1 MKPTLIILSNML
13 THEYLPSVTAFASDI
28 VGGACQSLQ
37 GSGHRAALRS
47 RTQKGQKH
55 LRWREVVVQSFLQ
68 RKACQKKSGQQ
79 TQQSL
84 DKSNFNQSENT
95 TGPKAGADGVKKAHR
110 HQFSPSGWLNVTYV
124 CMCARK
130 YAYAVSGSC
139 RFSWSLYVL
148 QQGSRGERKDVQQ
161 PTTHN
166 GERFYWQYIYNII
179 STLHELHEAISVSS
193 QILLKRIKETSI
205 PSCRGFGWWWVL
217 PKFIIHLLNTN
228 QVSGEYFQGRV
239 RLKYKKQSYK
249 A

>member
-13 THEYLPSVTAFASDI
+13 THGYLLSVTAFASDV

-47 RTQKGQKH
+47 GTRKGQKH

-68 RKACQKKSGQQ
+68 RKACPKKSGQQ

-95 TGPKAGADGVKKAHR
+95 TQVPKQALMGSEKAHR

-161 PTTHN
+161 PTTHS
-166 GERFYWQYIYNII
+166 GERFYWQYI
-179 STLHELHEAISVSS
+179 
-193 QILLKRIKETSI
+193 
-205 PSCRGFGWWWVL
+205 
-217 PKFIIHLLNTN
+217 
-228 QVSGEYFQGRV
+228 
-239 RLKYKKQSYK
+239 
-249 A
+249 